1 VGYVKVSPIRT
12 KTLISLENSMKMPTE
27 IAKDTNLRITQ
38 VSNALSDLKR
48 KNLVICLNENM
59 TKGRIYISTDFG
71 KKVLEYIK

>member
-1 VGYVKVSPIRT
+1 
-12 KTLISLENSMKMPTE
+12 MPTE

-59 TKGRIYISTDFG
+59 TKGRIYKSTDFG

>member
-1 VGYVKVSPIRT
+1 MGYVKVSPIRT